1 MPASDAPPAA
11 VLVGPASVDRYLDD
25 DGALRAALPG
35 GGALNM
41 AYHWSVSEVDFLF
54 VTRVGD
60 DREGLFRD
68 FLHRHHIAHLP
79 ELLVAPGVSASIDI
93 RTRRDR
99 QPAMDNFV
107 EGVWTGFAL
116 QDAERAAVAATR
128 RLHLVLVEPV
138 ITELERLGDA
148 GALDGVAVSA
158 DFLSFVHYDV
168 ARFARTMRHVDLA
181 FVGWPGTRDDPT
193 VTGIR
198 DTVWRLG
205 RLAVVTMGASGVLVI
220 DGRDGR
226 RDERWVAVDA
236 VDVVGTTVG
245 CGDAFIAAF
254 LGEWWSGQGLD
265 AAVDAGR
272 AAGAAATAW
281 QRPLPDGAYDVSPE

>member
-1 MPASDAPPAA
+1 MTDTPPAA

-25 DGALRAALPG
+25 DGTLRIELPG

-41 AYHWSVSEVDFLF
+41 AHHWSVSGVPALF
-54 VTRVGD
+54 VTRIGD
-60 DREGLFRD
+60 DREQLFRD
-68 FLHRHHIAHLP
+68 FLRRHGIAHLP
-79 ELLVAPGVSASIDI
+79 ELLVAPGASASIDI
-93 RTRRDR
+93 RTRADR

-107 EGVWTGFAL
+107 EGVWGGFAL
-116 QDAERAAVAATR
+116 HDAERAAVSASQ

-138 ITELERLGDA
+138 IAELERLGDA
-148 GALDGVAVSA
+148 GSLDGVEVSA

-168 ARFARTMRHVDLA
+168 DRFARTMRHVDLG
-181 FVGWPGTRDDPT
+181 FVGWPGARDDAT
-193 VTGIR
+193 VVGIR
-198 DTVWRLG
+198 DAVWRLG
-205 RLAVVTMGASGVLVI
+205 KLAVVTMGARGVLVI

-226 RDERWVAVDA
+226 STERWMPVDA
-236 VDVVGTTVG
+236 VEVLGTTVG

-254 LGEWWSGQGLD
+254 LGEWWAGHGLD

-281 QRPLPDGAYDVSPE
+281 QRPLPDGAYAISGE

>member
-1 MPASDAPPAA
+1 MAATTPTA

-25 DGALRAALPG
+25 DGSLRLELPG

-41 AYHWSVSEVDFLF
+41 AYHWSVSAVDALF

-60 DREGLFRD
+60 DRAPLFRE
-68 FLHRHHIAHLP
+68 FLHHHGIAHLP
-79 ELLVAPGVSASIDI
+79 DRLVAPGASASIDI
-93 RTRRDR
+93 RTRADR

-107 EGVWTGFAL
+107 EGVWSGFAL
-116 QDAERAAVAATR
+116 QDAERRAVGSAQ

-138 ITELERLGDA
+138 IAELERLGED
-148 GALDGVAVSA
+148 GALDDVDVSA

-168 ARFARTMRHVDLA
+168 ERFARTMRHVDLA
-181 FVGWPGTRDDPT
+181 FVGWPGARDDPT
-193 VTGIR
+193 VEGIR

-205 RLAVVTMGASGVLVI
+205 RLAVVTMGARGVLVI

-226 RDERWVAVDA
+226 RVEHWVPVDP
-236 VDVVGTTVG
+236 VEVVGTTVG

-254 LGEWWSGQGLD
+254 LGEWWAGHGLD

-272 AAGAAATAW
+272 AAGAAATVW
-281 QRPLPDGAYDVSPE
+281 QRPLPDGAYVISGT